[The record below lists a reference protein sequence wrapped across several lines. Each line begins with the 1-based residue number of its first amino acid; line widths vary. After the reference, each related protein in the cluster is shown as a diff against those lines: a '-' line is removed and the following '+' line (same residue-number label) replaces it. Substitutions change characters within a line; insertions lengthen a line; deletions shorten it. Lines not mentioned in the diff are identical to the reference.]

1 MFTVECKKHLL
12 KEKMFFVLDKLYFPH
27 TDIIIKIAKI
37 VNIISLMFKSGMHF
51 NRLLSA

>member
-27 TDIIIKIAKI
+27 TDIIIEIIKI
-37 VNIISLMFKSGMHF
+37 VKSF
-51 NRLLSA
+51 FVNV